1 MLYPK
6 NAVKRLAAAACA
18 VVTAACLSSCTMTEI
33 PEWEEV
39 HETEVPPK
47 ILFLGDSIAS
57 GYGLEGYASD
67 DLYHCRSYA
76 NILGERYTAELE
88 GQCGHTMVNRAVSGD
103 TSDDFIELLK
113 SGELD
118 TDLAD
123 SDAVVVSIGGN
134 DLLDIMLALIKS
146 LGVDESGT
154 FDSGRFD
161 LFSAATA
168 FMTMDGDVDRALD
181 HFSDNMAVISE
192 ELLKRTEG
200 KVFIQTLYDPLE
212 YYSDFSMVTEF
223 SDEKIGR
230 LNTIITKNA
239 ARGYRVI
246 DVASDFRGRAGEL
259 TRIGQFDIHPNAAGH
274 EAIAET
280 VDKTLRTTGFSY
292 VTVEHGE
299 KQLTADGKKALAGG
313 IVGVDVLLT
322 AAVILTVVLIKRK
335 RRSRE

>member
-1 MLYPK
+1 MFYPR
-6 NAVKRLAAAACA
+6 NVIKRIAAAVSAA
-18 VVTAACLSSCTMTEI
+18 LVTVCLSSCAMTEI

-39 HETEVPPK
+39 HETEVPPR

-57 GYGLEGYASD
+57 GYGLEGYSSD

-88 GQCGHTMVNRAVSGD
+88 SQCGHTMVNRAVSGD

-118 TDLAD
+118 ADLAD

-134 DLLDIMLALIKS
+134 DLLDIMLALIKK
-146 LGVDESGT
+146 LGIDESGL
-154 FDSGRFD
+154 FDSGEFD
-161 LFSAATA
+161 LFSAASA
-168 FMTMDGDVDRALD
+168 FMTMNSDVDKALD

-200 KVFIQTLYDPLE
+200 RVFIQTLYDPLE

-223 SDEKIGR
+223 SDEKIGK

-239 ARGYRVI
+239 SRGYMVI
-246 DVASDFRGRAGEL
+246 DVASDFKGRAGEL
-259 TRIGQFDIHPNAAGH
+259 TRISQFDIHPNPAGH

-292 VTVEHGE
+292 VTTEHGE

-313 IVGVDVLLT
+313 IVGADVFLT
-322 AAVILTVVLIKRK
+322 AAVILTVILIKK
-335 RRSRE
+335 RGSKE